1 MKTKKDETALTN
13 VESPI
18 YVNIDED
25 MQETSN
31 EVQETEGQ
39 ETVKEN
45 LTRSDILNEMKS
57 KIGYRARVVPFNSI
71 QWVEG
76 VVTGVLDDVRAKNP
90 LWTVKDLKT
99 GKVIRKA
106 FGSDLIEILDE
117 KVEDFSLK
125 QRSISP
131 KTEKDVEDLLKTAWS
146 YVGHFCEISDN
157 RFLIKSVVLDKRTNT
172 VLLKLVD
179 EKTNRQFYKTVGN
192 IGTILDETDLET
204 LERAEKRLSELLEN
218 DDPVKKREKLVKK
231 MDELNAKIVE
241 LRNEV
246 AKIRQ
251 ELSEMDE
258 TLETVNETSE
268 VTNDLE

>member
-13 VESPI
+13 VESPV
-18 YVNIDED
+18 YVNIDVDE
-25 MQETSN
+25 MLETAN
-31 EVQETEGQ
+31 EGQETEGQ

-57 KIGYRARVVPFNSI
+57 KIGYRVRVVPFNSI

-99 GKVIRKA
+99 GKVIRKV

-117 KVEDFSLK
+117 KVEDFSPK

-231 MDELNAKIVE
+231 MDELRFKIDQLQNELIGIESE
-241 LRNEV
+241 LRN
-246 AKIRQ
+246 
-251 ELSEMDE
+251 LD
-258 TLETVNETSE
+258 ETSE

>member
-1 MKTKKDETALTN
+1 MKTTKKDEN
-13 VESPI
+13 VLMNAESPV
-18 YVNIDED
+18 YVNIDVD
-25 MQETSN
+25 
-31 EVQETEGQ
+31 VQETEGQ
-39 ETVKEN
+39 ETEH
-45 LTRSDILNEMKS
+45 LTRSEIIKEMKS

-117 KVEDFSLK
+117 KVEDFSLR

-179 EKTNRQFYKTVGN
+179 EKTNRQCYKTVGN
-192 IGTILDETDLET
+192 IGTISDETDLES
-204 LERAEKRLSELLEN
+204 LERAKKRLMELSEN

-231 MDELNAKIVE
+231 MDELRFKIDQLQNELIGIESE
-241 LRNEV
+241 LRN
-246 AKIRQ
+246 
-251 ELSEMDE
+251 LD
-258 TLETVNETSE
+258 ETSE

>member
-1 MKTKKDETALTN
+1 MKTKKDETTFVN

-25 MQETSN
+25 EMLETAN
-31 EVQETEGQ
+31 EGQETESQ

-45 LTRSDILNEMKS
+45 LTRSEIIKEMKS

-71 QWVEG
+71 EWMDG
-76 VVTGVLDDVRAKNP
+76 VVTGILDDVRAKNP
-90 LWTVKDLKT
+90 LWIVKNPKN
-99 GKVIRKA
+99 GKIVRKA
-106 FGSDLIEILDE
+106 YGSDLIRISDE
-117 KVEDFSLK
+117 KVEIGTVKNRQS
-125 QRSISP
+125 SP

-157 RFLIKSVVLDKRTNT
+157 RFLVKSVVLDKRTNT

-218 DDPVKKREKLVKK
+218 NNPSKRREKLEKK
-231 MDELNAKIVE
+231 MNELNAKIVE
-241 LRNEV
+241 LQNEV

-258 TLETVNETSE
+258 TLETVNE

>member
-1 MKTKKDETALTN
+1 MKTTKKDQDLLTTVN
-13 VESPI
+13 SQESPI

-31 EVQETEGQ
+31 EVQETE
-39 ETVKEN
+39 T
-45 LTRSDILNEMKS
+45 LTRSEVVKKMKS

-117 KVEDFSLK
+117 KVEDFSPK

-131 KTEKDVEDLLKTAWS
+131 KTEKDVENLLKQAWS
-146 YVGHFCEISDN
+146 YVGRFTEISDN

-179 EKTNRQFYKTVGN
+179 EKTNRQFYKTLSN
-192 IGTILDETDLET
+192 IGKISDEIDPET
-204 LERAEKRLSELLEN
+204 LKRAEKRLMELSEN

-231 MDELNAKIVE
+231 MDELRFKIDQLQNELIGIESE
-241 LRNEV
+241 LRN
-246 AKIRQ
+246 
-251 ELSEMDE
+251 LD
-258 TLETVNETSE
+258 ETSE

>member
-1 MKTKKDETALTN
+1 MKTKKDEN
-13 VESPI
+13 VLMNAESPV
-18 YVNIDED
+18 YVNIDVDE
-25 MQETSN
+25 MLETAN
-31 EVQETEGQ
+31 EGQETESQ

-45 LTRSDILNEMKS
+45 LTRSDILNEMKT
-57 KIGYRARVVPFNSI
+57 KIGCKAQVVPFNSI
-71 QWVEG
+71 QWVDG
-76 VVTGVLDDVRAKNP
+76 IIVGILDDIRSKSP

-99 GKVIRKA
+99 GKLVRKA
-106 FGSDLIEILDE
+106 YGSDLIRISDE
-117 KVEDFSLK
+117 KVEIGTVK
-125 QRSISP
+125 NRQPSP

-231 MDELNAKIVE
+231 MDELRFKIDQLQNELIGIESE
-241 LRNEV
+241 LRN
-246 AKIRQ
+246 
-251 ELSEMDE
+251 LD
-258 TLETVNETSE
+258 ETSE